1 MTKMDEILKAAK
13 EILSTVAPTV
23 ATALGGPL
31 GGVAVKSLIDVLGLA
46 PDTDEKTVLE
56 KVTNADPDML
66 FKFKQLEQDFSLKMK
81 QLQVDVQSLENAN
94 LDSARNREIQTKDN
108 TNKILAYL
116 IVGLYIAIQLWL
128 VSGYV
133 LPQEMRE
140 IVMRALG
147 TLDAIIAMVFGYYYG
162 SSIDKFKK

>member
-1 MTKMDEILKAAK
+1 MEDLLKTAK

-31 GGVAVKSLIDVLGLA
+31 GGVAVKSLINILGLDPA
-46 PDTDEKTVLE
+46 TPEKEVLE
-56 KVTNADPDML
+56 KVTNADPEML
-66 FKFKQLEQDFSLKMK
+66 FKFKQLEQDFALQMK
-81 QLQVDVQSLENAN
+81 KLQVNVQELNNAN
-94 LDSARNREIQTKDN
+94 LDSARNREIQLKDN
-108 TNKILAYL
+108 TNKYLAY
-116 IVGLYIAIQLWL
+116 IVTGLYIAIQLWL
-128 VSGYV
+128 VSGHI

-162 SSIDKFKK
+162 SSIDKTKNDR